1 MAGEGALCTKKHPRR
16 GLGCWN
22 RCLLLDL
29 DDRNLLAVTAK
40 ALKADFAV
48 GQCKEGII
56 AADAYIQAGMDLCAT
71 LPDEDVARQDELAVR
86 TLRAEA
92 LRLAVAA
99 VVGRTGALLMSEEL
113 KIHRKHLLA
122 SILLA
127 VSE

>member
-71 LPDEDVARQDELAVR
+71 LPDEDVARQDELAVG
-86 TLRAEA
+86 A
-92 LRLAVAA
+92 LNAQAFGFGIAA
-99 VVGRTGALLMSEEL
+99 VFCGADTFLMSQVL
-113 KIHRKHLLA
+113 HLRCF
-122 SILLA
+122 
-127 VSE
+127 EK